1 MWITLQDKHINF
13 NTIQHFYRKEAV
25 IHIMNIKHKE
35 TAFFY
40 PSVEKA
46 KQVIEYLR
54 STLAI
59 REL

>member
-1 MWITLQDKHINF
+1 MWINLQGKHINF
-13 NTIQHFYRKEAV
+13 NTIQYFYRKESV
-25 IHIMNIKHKE
+25 LHLMTIEHKE

-59 REL
+59 RDV

>member
-1 MWITLQDKHINF
+1 MWITLQDKHVNF
-13 NTIQHFYRKEAV
+13 NTVQHFYRKETV
-25 IHIMNIKHKE
+25 IHIMNTEHRE

-59 REL
+59 REV